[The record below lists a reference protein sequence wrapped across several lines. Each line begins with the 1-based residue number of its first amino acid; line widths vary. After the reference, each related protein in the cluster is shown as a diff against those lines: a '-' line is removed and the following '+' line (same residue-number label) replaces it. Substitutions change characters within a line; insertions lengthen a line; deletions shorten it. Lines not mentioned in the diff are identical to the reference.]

1 MSITAKSGRKVHMPT
16 AAEDAKINAGI
27 AADPDAP
34 EVTDEAFKSARP
46 AAEVLGTKVVAE
58 LVAQRRPRGRP
69 AGSTAASTKVPVTVR
84 VDPDVLEALRSTGAG
99 WQTRVNDLLRREF
112 MPNR

>member
-16 AAEDAKINAGI
+16 ALEDARINAGI
-27 AADPDAP
+27 ASDLDAP
-34 EVTDEAFKSARP
+34 EVGKEFFKNARP
-46 AAEVLGTKVVAE
+46 AAEVLGTEVVAE
-58 LVAQRRPRGRP
+58 LVAQRRTRGRP

-112 MPNR
+112 VPHR